1 MPHIGGIKQYFHEPD
16 QYNHAHAEKSAH
28 FIPNLGVVSRSTVL
42 FSCPRRMKLDSYSTR
57 TYETHHDLTS
67 GFEDIRKLPDN

>member
-28 FIPNLGVVSRSTVL
+28 FMPSLHRLLTNCLLARCCQSLDRIIFLPSKDEIGLLQYKNL
-42 FSCPRRMKLDSYSTR
+42 
-57 TYETHHDLTS
+57 
-67 GFEDIRKLPDN
+67 